1 MNAMIAG
8 VTGLIGAQALKLLL
22 EDPQVLQVISVS
34 RKSVQPHPKLKQIV
48 ITFDALEN
56 EQLPKAD
63 VALCAL
69 GTTIKAA
76 GSQDGFKKV
85 DHDYIVTYARAAKRA
100 GVRKFIVISALGADP
115 DSKVFYNR
123 VKGETEKRLREIGFE
138 SLIIL
143 QPSLLLGERKDSRPA
158 EKAAIKLEPLYKHLL
173 IGPLQVY
180 RPVRASHVAQVMVQ
194 HALDPRAGSRTL
206 TNIEIHE
213 H

>member
-1 MNAMIAG
+1 MNALIAG
-8 VTGLIGAQALKLLL
+8 VTGLIGAHALQLLL
-22 EDPQVLQVISVS
+22 NDQKVLQVIAVS
-34 RKSVQPHPKLKQIV
+34 RKSVSPHPKLKQV
-48 ITFDALEN
+48 IISFDALET
-56 EQLPKAD
+56 ERLPHAD

-85 DHDYIVTYARAAKRA
+85 DHDYIVMFAIAAKRA

-115 DSKVFYNR
+115 NSKVFYNR
-123 VKGETEKRLREIGFE
+123 VKGETERRLREIGFE
-138 SLIIL
+138 SLVIL
-143 QPSLLLGERKDSRPA
+143 QPSLLLGERRESRPA

-180 RPVRASHVAQVMVQ
+180 RPIKASQVAEVMVQ
-194 HALDPRAGSRTL
+194 NALNLKVGHRTL
-206 TNIEIHE
+206 TNLELHE